1 MRTVVALVLMLGVAL
16 AGLAVYMAQQQISQF
31 QAERDMLIAERRS
44 APKLVDVVVLRRP
57 LAYGERFTAADLGVI
72 KMEQGHLPA
81 GIFHMV
87 ATPQDAPEEAQA
99 ASVFPGG
106 ETRPRAALRAY
117 DAYEAILANKITAPG
132 VDAGIMANLAPNMR
146 AFTILVN
153 AATGVSG
160 FLRPGDRVDVYWS
173 GEVNGERVTKLIDTN
188 LKLIAIDQ
196 SADADRSEETKVA
209 TTVTAEVT
217 PEQVAA
223 LTLAQGTGQL
233 TLSLVGMQNTADLG
247 AIEIDRNKLLG
258 IQAQE
263 AVKVEAARVCTV
275 KMRKGTELVETPIP
289 CKD

>member
-1 MRTVVALVLMLGVAL
+1 MVVALVLVLGVAL
-16 AGLAVYMAQQQISQF
+16 AGAAVYMAQQQISQF
-31 QAERDMLIAERRS
+31 QSERDMLMAEQAN
-44 APKLVDVVVLRRP
+44 APQLVDVVVLRRA

-72 KMEQGHLPA
+72 KMQEGHLPE
-81 GIFHMV
+81 GIFHII
-87 ATPQDAPEEAQA
+87 ATPQDAPEETQA

-106 ETRPRAALRAY
+106 ETRPRAALRSY

-132 VDAGIMANLAPNMR
+132 VDAGIMATLSPNMR
-146 AFTILVN
+146 AFTISVN
-153 AATGVSG
+153 ATTGVSG

-173 GEVNGERVTKLIDTN
+173 GEVNGEKVTKLIDTN
-188 LKLIAIDQ
+188 LRLIAIDQ

-223 LTLAQGTGQL
+223 LTLAQGTGEL
-233 TLSLVGMQNTADLG
+233 TLSLVGMQNTSDPG

-258 IQAQE
+258 IQVQE
-263 AVKVEAARVCTV
+263 AVKVESERVCTV

-289 CKD
+289 CKN

>member
-1 MRTVVALVLMLGVAL
+1 MRMIVALVLVLGVAL
-16 AGLAVYMAQQQISQF
+16 AGAAVYMAQQQISQF
-31 QAERDMLIAERRS
+31 QAERDMLVAEQRN

-72 KMEQGHLPA
+72 KMQEGHLPA
-81 GIFHMV
+81 GIFHLV
-87 ATPQDAPEEAQA
+87 ATPPDAPEEARA

-132 VDAGIMANLAPNMR
+132 VDAGITANLSPNMR
-146 AFTILVN
+146 AFTISVN
-153 AATGVSG
+153 ATTGVSG

-173 GEVNGERVTKLIDTN
+173 GEVGGERVTKLIDTN

-196 SADADRSEETKVA
+196 SADADRAEETKIA

-217 PEQVAA
+217 PEQVAS
-223 LTLAQGTGQL
+223 LTLAQGTGEL
-233 TLSLVGMQNTADLG
+233 TLSLVGMQNTADPG

-258 IQAQE
+258 IKAQE
-263 AVKVEAARVCTV
+263 AVQIEAERVCTV
-275 KMRKGTELVETPIP
+275 KMRKGTELIEMPIP

>member
-1 MRTVVALVLMLGVAL
+1 MIVALVLVLGVAL
-16 AGLAVYMAQQQISQF
+16 AGAAVYMAQQQISQF
-31 QAERDMLIAERRS
+31 QNERDMLVAEQAN
-44 APKLVDVVVLRRP
+44 APKLVDVVILRRA

-72 KMEQGHLPA
+72 KMQEGHLPE
-81 GIFHMV
+81 GIFHLV
-87 ATPQDAPEEAQA
+87 ATPLGAPEEALA

-106 ETRPRAALRAY
+106 ETRPRAALRSY

-132 VDAGIMANLAPNMR
+132 VDAGIMANLSPNMR
-146 AFTILVN
+146 AFTISVN
-153 AATGVSG
+153 ATTGVSG

-173 GEVNGERVTKLIDTN
+173 GEVNGERVTKLIDTS
-188 LKLIAIDQ
+188 LRLIAIDQ

-209 TTVTAEVT
+209 ATVTAEVT

-223 LTLAQGTGQL
+223 LTLAQGTGEL
-233 TLSLVGMQNTADLG
+233 TLSLVGMQNTSDPG

-263 AVKVEAARVCTV
+263 AVKVEAERVCTV

-289 CKD
+289 CKN